1 MQIVREDLRG
11 CIGRIERG
19 LPEFRYYVI
28 QAPVSETGVC
38 IEFKTEENAARYIEQ
53 HKEPLGRTR

>member
-19 LPEFRYYVI
+19 LPEFRYYVV
-28 QAPVSETGVC
+28 QTPVLETGVC
-38 IEFKTEENAARYIEQ
+38 IEFKTEKEAEQYIREVA
-53 HKEPLGRTR
+53 PGLCAG

>member
-28 QAPVSETGVC
+28 QTPISKTGVC
-38 IEFKTEENAARYIEQ
+38 KEFRSEEEAEQ
-53 HKEPLGRTR
+53 YVREHKESR

>member
-19 LPEFRYYVI
+19 LPGFRYYVI
-28 QAPVSETGVC
+28 ETPIFETGVC
-38 IEFKTEENAARYIEQ
+38 IEFKTEEEAEQYIRE
-53 HKEPLGRTR
+53 HKESR